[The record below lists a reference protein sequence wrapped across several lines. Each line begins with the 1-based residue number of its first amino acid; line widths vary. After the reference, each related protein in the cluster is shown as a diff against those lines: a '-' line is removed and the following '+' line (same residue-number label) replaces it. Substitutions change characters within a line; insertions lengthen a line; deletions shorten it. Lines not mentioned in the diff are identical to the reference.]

1 MSDSGKARSPTE
13 VLRASLDDKNSKV
26 VLVACTLKGREE
38 QSSWNKFRKPVLR
51 FKLFEKTDALSC
63 SFSEIITNAVQTV
76 KQTAKSFRH
85 ITVVIGRLFSSRT
98 LSGLNWYSSTA
109 AMFVSRQSWAQWR
122 HAIWRRCYCPI
133 FEQGFH
139 MVRKCFGGWNFGEC
153 SIFVLTFC
161 WWKEKKECFSGPYQK
176 VHKPKQNKT

>member
-1 MSDSGKARSPTE
+1 MHSPAVSLKSLQTQFKQLNKLLSLSDTSLS
-13 VLRASLDDKNSKV
+13 SLDAFV
-26 VLVACTLKGREE
+26 
-38 QSSWNKFRKPVLR
+38 
-51 FKLFEKTDALSC
+51 
-63 SFSEIITNAVQTV
+63 
-76 KQTAKSFRH
+76 
-85 ITVVIGRLFSSRT
+85 SSRT

-122 HAIWRRCYCPI
+122 HTIWRRRYCPI

-161 WWKEKKECFSGPYQK
+161 RWKEKKSAFLDPTKRFTS
-176 VHKPKQNKT
+176 QNKTEHKKERSFCNHKFKTQGSKLNT

>member
-1 MSDSGKARSPTE
+1 M
-13 VLRASLDDKNSKV
+13 VLI
-26 VLVACTLKGREE
+26 ACTLKGREE
-38 QSSWNKFRKPVLR
+38 QSSWNKFHTPVLR
-51 FKLFEKTDALSC
+51 FKLFEETDALSC
-63 SFSEIITNAVQTV
+63 SFSEIIKNAVQTV

-98 LSGLNWYSSTA
+98 LSGLNWYSSTG

-122 HAIWRRCYCPI
+122 HAIWRRRYCSI

-161 WWKEKKECFSGPYQK
+161 RWKEKKSAFLDPTKRFTS
-176 VHKPKQNKT
+176 QNKTEHKKERSFCNHKFKTQGSKLNT